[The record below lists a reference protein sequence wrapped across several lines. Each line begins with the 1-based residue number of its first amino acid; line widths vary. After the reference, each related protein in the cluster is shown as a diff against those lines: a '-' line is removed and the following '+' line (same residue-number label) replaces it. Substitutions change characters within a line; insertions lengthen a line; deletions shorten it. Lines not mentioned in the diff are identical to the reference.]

1 MGFETAG
8 ACASPRAREA
18 GSSALSI
25 LQVLAAKWL
34 VTLDFTLICQAISL
48 FLPHS
53 RGRIT
58 IQTTLAVTEKIRINK
73 EIRAAELRVIGAQG
87 ENLGLLSFADA
98 FKAAQDAN
106 LDLIEISPN
115 AVPPVAKIMD
125 YGKFQYEQKKRDS
138 AARSKAK
145 VSETKEVQ
153 IKVGTGE
160 NDMRLK
166 AKKAAEW
173 LAEGHRVRMELFL
186 KGRYKG
192 MDEAF
197 LKTRLEKFMLL
208 IPYAYRVAE
217 PITRAPKGFAAI
229 LERDP
234 KAATGAVKPVSKE
247 EVVSSP
253 EPKPEA

>member
-1 MGFETAG
+1 MN
-8 ACASPRAREA
+8 R
-18 GSSALSI
+18 
-25 LQVLAAKWL
+25 
-34 VTLDFTLICQAISL
+34 
-48 FLPHS
+48 
-53 RGRIT
+53 
-58 IQTTLAVTEKIRINK
+58 
-73 EIRAAELRVIGAQG
+73 EIRAATLRVIGAAG
-87 ENLGLLSFADA
+87 ENLGVITLEEAL
-98 FKAAQDAN
+98 KAAEAAG

-115 AVPPVAKIMD
+115 AVPPVAKVMD
-125 YGKFQYEQKKRDS
+125 YGKFQYEQSKRES
-138 AARSKAK
+138 AQRAKAK

-208 IPYAYRVAE
+208 IPYAYKIAE

-229 LERDP
+229 IERDA
-234 KAATGAVKPVSKE
+234 KAAAGPTAEAPKE
-247 EVVSSP
+247 TP
-253 EPKPEA
+253 TEPT

>member
-1 MGFETAG
+1 MAYL
-8 ACASPRAREA
+8 RARIRKT
-18 GSSALSI
+18 S
-25 LQVLAAKWL
+25 
-34 VTLDFTLICQAISL
+34 FTLS
-48 FLPHS
+48 
-53 RGRIT
+53 T
-58 IQTTLAVTEKIRINK
+58 NTERIRINR
-73 EIRAAELRVIGAQG
+73 EIRATQLRVIGAEG
-87 ENLGLLSFADA
+87 ENIGVISTDEALKRAQELG
-98 FKAAQDAN
+98 

-125 YGKFQYEQKKRDS
+125 YGKFEYERSKKES
-138 AARSKAK
+138 AARAKVK

-173 LAEGHRVRMELFL
+173 LADGHRVRIELFL

-192 MDEAF
+192 MEEAF

-208 IPYAYRVAE
+208 IPYAYKVAE

-229 LERDP
+229 LERDL
-234 KAATGAVKPVSKE
+234 KAAAGAK
-247 EVVSSP
+247 
-253 EPKPEA
+253 KPENPDPETP